1 MFGIPEEI
9 LQKIKREFSS
19 GCRAQLV
26 SMNDP
31 YTRIDP
37 GTHGTVIDVDDIGT
51 IHVLWDSGS
60 TLGVVYGEDSCRKI
74 GGNTTDVRA
83 VYQRQRR

>member
-1 MFGIPEEI
+1 MDSSG
-9 LQKIKREFSS
+9 EFSS
-19 GCRAQLV
+19 GCRVQLV

-31 YTRIDP
+31 YTRINP
-37 GTHGTVIDVDDIGT
+37 GTH
-51 IHVLWDSGS
+51 S
-60 TLGVVYGEDSCRKI
+60 TLEVVYGEDSCRKI